1 MTLLLLWRASLAY
14 FALPV
19 FIFLAAW
26 LRWYLAI
33 PVCAALLTAIFNISV
48 HQRPSAAV
56 KTPFLALLLASV
68 LVFISGTGGFGR
80 QSEDHP
86 KHNAVLL
93 DLIDGHWPV
102 YYESGAQPA
111 PMTYYAAYYL
121 PAALVGK
128 LLGWQAANLFLAL
141 WTALGMALAL
151 LLFQSLSRTT
161 LAASAL
167 FVLLWSG
174 MRDIGG
180 LLARDASAP
189 SIYALQY
196 WSHIW
201 NAPGGP
207 LDLHYIP
214 QHAIAGWLAALLLLG
229 AVKLELKPSAGALIL
244 ALCLPWSTLV
254 AVGLAPFVALQ
265 AWRARGTLLK
275 DPAWALAAIPAAAAA
290 LFLVSSAGALPAGP
304 ISHFLDWRATWPVYL
319 VFLLVEWAILAL
331 LLWPFSELLPRGWLT
346 LSIALLTLLPLYRV
360 GLFYDLTAH
369 AARPALAVLLVGFAW
384 RLSEHAPP
392 LPYIRRALAVLC
404 IIVGS
409 FESVRFF
416 TWSAVHYRLSLPP
429 ASEVRRLPQH
439 SAGPQYNA
447 QYLGRPQAAFFRF
460 LAAPPVS
467 PLSLKTTSLD
477 YLSTREQLHDNHQGL
492 GFIEGPP
499 GSPVRWAFG
508 PDATL
513 CLLEPHPHPALL
525 DFHFD
530 LRPGQTVTVLL
541 NGRALRSYSAST
553 SDSIDLD
560 LPAGPSTITFRSST
574 WNSPA
579 DPFAPAD
586 SRPLAFLFHRLRVTA
601 P

>member
-1 MTLLLLWRASLAY
+1 MTLFLLWRITLGY

-19 FIFLAAW
+19 LIFLAAW
-26 LRWYLAI
+26 LRWYLAV
-33 PVCAALLTAIFNISV
+33 PVCAALLAATLKSCV
-48 HQRPSAAV
+48 PSRPSVAIKA
-56 KTPFLALLLASV
+56 PLLALLLASV
-68 LVFISGTGGFGR
+68 LVLVSGTGGFGR

-93 DLIDGHWPV
+93 DLIDGQWPV
-102 YYESGAQPA
+102 HYDTGAQPA
-111 PMTYYAAYYL
+111 PMTYYAAHYV

-128 LLGWQAANLFLAL
+128 IFGWQAANIFLAL

-151 LLFQSLSRTT
+151 LLFSALSRASM
-161 LAASAL
+161 AASTF

-214 QHAIAGWLAALLLLG
+214 QHAIAGWIAALLLLG
-229 AVKLELKPSAGALIL
+229 AVRLELKPSAGALIL
-244 ALCLPWSTLV
+244 ALCLPWSTPV
-254 AVGLAPFVALQ
+254 AAGLAPFVALQ
-265 AWRARGTLLK
+265 AWRARRTLWK
-275 DPAWALAAIPAAAAA
+275 DPVWILAAIPAAAAA
-290 LFLVSSAGALPAGP
+290 LYLVSSAGALPIGP
-304 ISHFLDWRATWPVYL
+304 ISRFLDWRATWPVYL

-331 LLWPFSELLPRGWLT
+331 LLWPFSELLPRGWVT
-346 LSIALLTLLPLYRV
+346 LSIALLAVLPLYRV

-369 AARPALAVLLVGFAW
+369 AARPALAFLLIGFAW
-384 RLSEHAPP
+384 RLSEHSPP
-392 LPYIRRALAVLC
+392 LPYLRRALAVLC

-416 TWSAVHYRLSLPP
+416 TWSAVHYQFSLPP
-429 ASEVRRLPQH
+429 SSEVRRLPQH
-439 SAGPQYNA
+439 SAGQQYNA
-447 QYLGRPQAAFFRF
+447 QYLGRPESAFFRL
-460 LAAPPVS
+460 LAAPPAS
-467 PLSLKTTSLD
+467 PLRLKATSLD
-477 YLSTREQLHDNHQGL
+477 YLSTTEQLHDNHQGL

-513 CLLEPHPHPALL
+513 CLLEPFAHPARLE
-525 DFHFD
+525 FQFE
-530 LRPGQTVTVLL
+530 LRPNQTVTVLL
-541 NGRALRSYSAST
+541 NGRALRSYSASA
-553 SDSIDLD
+553 SDSVSLE

-579 DPFAPAD
+579 DPFAPTD
-586 SRPLAFLFHRLRVTA
+586 SRPIAFLFRRLRLA
-601 P
+601 AR